1 MCSSDL
7 GASLTVKADPL
18 VSWSY
23 RDAAA
28 LASPIAGEPIDADK
42 AITLATQMLAGIGV
56 DTSKIDWQVDR
67 FEGLTR
73 VTGWQLI
80 DDARTQL
87 SWVLGFDPDANV
99 LEASGFSAGLE
110 QIPAYDV
117 VGAATAVKR
126 VDQPQWAGLGP
137 RRLPGQEG
145 QPTAPPSSA
154 PSAPLPA
161 SADQQIGRAHV

>member
-1 MCSSDL
+1 MRIDWTVDDPST
-7 GASLTVKADPL
+7 GGSLTVKADPL

-87 SWVLGFDPDANV
+87 SWVLGFDPMWVLRRMTSDAAKV
-99 LEASGFSAGLE
+99 MGVDHEVGSIGAGKFADV
-110 QIPAYDV
+110 IV
-117 VGAATAVKR
+117 VGGDPLRHIDVLRDPKVVIR
-126 VDQPQWAGLGP
+126 HG
-137 RRLPGQEG
+137 RRY
-145 QPTAPPSSA
+145 
-154 PSAPLPA
+154 
-161 SADQQIGRAHV
+161 R